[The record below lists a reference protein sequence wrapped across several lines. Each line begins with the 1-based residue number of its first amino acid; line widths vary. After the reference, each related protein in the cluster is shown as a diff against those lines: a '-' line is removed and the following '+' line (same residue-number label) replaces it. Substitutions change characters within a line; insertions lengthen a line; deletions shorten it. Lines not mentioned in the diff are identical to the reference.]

1 MIIGLVEYDKGK
13 LNERSLEMLTLG
25 QTLAG
30 RLGTTLT
37 AVLFG
42 EAGGELATTL
52 APFGVSAVRLVTHEK
67 LPAGSYA
74 PQAWAQALAQLAAS
88 GQAQAVLA
96 AGSERGNEVLA
107 HLGALTGLPVAAN
120 CLTVEPGADYL
131 VTRQCWGGTLWEDA
145 RLSGALKLLSVAPL
159 AVAAAPAAVPGQAVV
174 SAFTPALNEVD
185 LAVRVIERIE
195 TGGDKITLA
204 EARAVVGGGR
214 GVGSAEGFKPLEELA
229 GLLGAAVGCS
239 RAVTSSGWRPHADQI
254 GQTGT
259 RISPELY
266 IACGVSGATQHLVG
280 CKGSK
285 HILAINTDPDA
296 PIVAAADYAIIG
308 DLHVVLPALSAA
320 VRKKRSGG

>member
-13 LNERSLEMLTLG
+13 LNERSLEMLTLARG
-25 QTLAG
+25 LAG
-30 RLGTTLT
+30 QLGTPLA

-42 EAGGELATTL
+42 EAARDVAGGLSAY
-52 APFGVSAVRLVTHEK
+52 GVSVVTVVTHAQ

-74 PQAWAQALAQLAAS
+74 PQAWARCLAQLIES
-88 GQAQAVLA
+88 TRPEAVLA

-107 HLGALTGLPVAAN
+107 YLGALSRLPMAAN
-120 CLTVEPGADYL
+120 CIAVEPGATFL
-131 VTRQCWGGTLWEDA
+131 VTRQCWGGTLWQEA
-145 RLSGALKLLSVAPL
+145 RLSGEPKLLSIAPL
-159 AVAAAPAAVPGQAVV
+159 AIAAETVAASNETAITD
-174 SAFTPALNEVD
+174 FTPTLADSD
-185 LAVRVIERIE
+185 LLVRVLERIE
-195 TGGDKITLA
+195 TGGDKVTLA

-296 PIVAAADYAIIG
+296 PIINAADYAIIG
-308 DLHVVLPALSAA
+308 DLHTILPALSAA
-320 VRKKRSGG
+320 VRKRRAAG